1 MSFLDRITSIEEM
14 TGNDEEAAAFAR
26 GNDGGYHRRMQSRTP
41 KAIMVR
47 PAGAT
52 WDYNPVPVRQDVNH
66 GKVAIE
72 SDDSLDSI
80 LEDIASIDEAFQ
92 NLFD

>member
-1 MSFLDRITSIEEM
+1 MSFLNRITEM
-14 TGNDEEAAAFAR
+14 TGNESESAAFSR
-26 GNDGGYHRRMQSRTP
+26 GNDGGFYGRSQSKNP

-52 WDYNPVPVRQDVNH
+52 WDYNPVPVNPDVNH

-72 SDDSLDSI
+72 SDESLDSI
-80 LEDIASIDEAFQ
+80 LEDIADINRTIGR
-92 NLFD
+92 NLYS